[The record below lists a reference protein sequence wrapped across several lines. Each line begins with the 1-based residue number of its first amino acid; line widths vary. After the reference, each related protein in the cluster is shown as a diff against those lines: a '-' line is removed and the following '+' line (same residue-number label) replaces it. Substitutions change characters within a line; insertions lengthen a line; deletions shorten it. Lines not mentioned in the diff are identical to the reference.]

1 MKISPTNKDPS
12 VVAKYLIYNILM
24 LLEILE
30 VCHLHFYCVN
40 TFLLERFCSTTL
52 LLVFLML
59 NKFIDIVALFCIW
72 LLTSVYFL

>member
-1 MKISPTNKDPS
+1 MLLLNI
-12 VVAKYLIYNILM
+12 ILM

-59 NKFIDIVALFCIW
+59 NKFINIVALFCIW